1 MGAAAAPSRFLAVCS
16 RPHPPCSKHT
26 RGVYIPRWLHCHTR
40 QLVLTG
46 GHRVQVRRKSSV
58 TKRSHSPAVRA
69 PPGKLSADFIQR
81 HAANV
86 SEKIKAGNRSLLPRA
101 RGPRATSLE
110 KENLKNMKVGAV
122 LPSRASP
129 SADLSADSAG
139 TDDTAAPAPTPT
151 AHPTN
156 TDRA

>member
-1 MGAAAAPSRFLAVCS
+1 M
-16 RPHPPCSKHT
+16 
-26 RGVYIPRWLHCHTR
+26 
-40 QLVLTG
+40 
-46 GHRVQVRRKSSV
+46 QVRRKSSV

-110 KENLKNMKVGAV
+110 KENLKSITDMNAREIAV
-122 LPSRASP
+122 LAP
-129 SADLSADSAG
+129 LIILTILFG
-139 TDDTAAPAPTPT
+139 FYPAPILDAMDVSVEQLAEHYQTSL
-151 AHPTN
+151 A
-156 TDRA
+156 AMKQAAQVAAAQ